1 MREEFKKWNLFK
13 DFNELLYFTKGLVST
28 IQMRVIIFCF
38 CFFISIWFIWLFL
51 FWFSFILIG
60 ISICQGLNLRCSEEI
75 WRFRFP
81 TINNYMHPWSAATI
95 LLPRTK
101 IKDISC
107 TTLYQMF
114 IFIYFFFFPFFL
126 IISQFFKPGIR
137 AVLLSF
143 LWHHI
148 SVATGL
154 SFQLTNRAFQAF
166 QDGRGYFKLH
176 YVKAKLKTSTE
187 NRRKNTKTKRKQCLT
202 FVFSFF

>member
-13 DFNELLYFTKGLVST
+13 DFNELLYFAKGPVST

-126 IISQFFKPGIR
+126 LYLSFSNLGLELYCCHSYDIILVLLQDCHFNWPIGLFKPFRMEGAI
-137 AVLLSF
+137 LNYTML
-143 LWHHI
+143 
-148 SVATGL
+148 
-154 SFQLTNRAFQAF
+154 
-166 QDGRGYFKLH
+166 KL
-176 YVKAKLKTSTE
+176 
-187 NRRKNTKTKRKQCLT
+187 N
-202 FVFSFF
+202 